1 MLKCLS
7 CSSDLTLCLLPLTQS
22 AEELLGTRVVAA
34 PGELAALAL
43 KPGPWKKWRCWGFCS

>member
-22 AEELLGTRVVAA
+22 AEELLGDQGCGSMRGAGSSGLKA
-34 PGELAALAL
+34 WALEEMEVL
-43 KPGPWKKWRCWGFCS
+43 GLL